1 MELRPYQQKTI
12 SALRNAM
19 RSGDTK
25 LIMCAPTGAGKTVMF
40 TFMLSQAIQ
49 RGKKALILT
58 HRTELLT
65 QAGGALES
73 FELKPQ
79 DINPKLKELNYSAS
93 LSVAMA
99 QTLKRRLDRPEY
111 KKWLKS
117 LDIIIVDEAH
127 TQDSDKV
134 LDELSTKCFVIGA
147 TATPYRDNNK
157 RQLKTIYSQIIEEV
171 KISELID
178 SGFLAIPKYFGVPAD
193 LSGIKTKGGD
203 YDPDQMGKV
212 FSERKLY
219 HGVYENYISKCP
231 GKKAIIFAPSVESS
245 IELVN
250 DFLSKGIP
258 IRHIDANTP
267 TEVRKF
273 TLKWFKETN
282 GAMISNVGILNAGF
296 DEPTIEVVILYRA
309 TKSISLYLQMCGRG
323 SRIAPGKTHFMIL
336 DFGENIKEHGYWH
349 DQREWFLETKKKH
362 SKGLSPEKECP
373 NCTAKIP
380 VSVMICPYCQF
391 ELPPPVKSEDEKF
404 ADLVE
409 MMSYSDLGE
418 LAKNATFRQLEI
430 IAETKKYHK
439 NWIIHK
445 LQSESD
451 LRAYAKY
458 KGYAN
463 GWVERQK
470 QFKNF

>member
-1 MELRPYQQKTI
+1 MELRNYQIKSI
-12 SALRNAM
+12 GALRQEFKQGAK
-19 RSGDTK
+19 RVV
-25 LIMCAPTGAGKTVMF
+25 LCAPTGSGKTFMF
-40 TFMLSQAIQ
+40 SYMINEAIR

-58 HRTELLT
+58 HRSELLT
-65 QAGGALES
+65 QAGGAFKS
-73 FELKPQ
+73 FDLQPQ
-79 DINPKLKELNYSAS
+79 DINPKLKQLNQDEP

-99 QTLKRRLDRPEY
+99 QTLKRRLNRPEY
-111 KKWLKS
+111 QRWLKS
-117 LDIIIVDEAH
+117 LDIVIVDEAH
-127 TQDSDKV
+127 TQDADKV
-134 LDELSTKCFVIGA
+134 LDELNPKCFVIGA
-147 TATPYRDNNK
+147 TATPHREHDK
-157 RQLKTIYSQIIEEV
+157 RQLKTIYSQIIEKV

-203 YDPDQMGKV
+203 YDTDQMGKV

-219 HGVYENYISKCP
+219 HGVYENYISKCF
-231 GKKAIIFAPSVESS
+231 GKKAIVFAPSVESS

-267 TEVRKF
+267 TEVRKS
-273 TLKWFKETN
+273 TLQWFKETPS
-282 GAMISNVGILNAGF
+282 AMISNVGILNAGF

-349 DQREWFLETKKKH
+349 DQREWFLETKKKR
-362 SKGLSPEKECP
+362 SKGLVPEKECP

-391 ELPPPVKSEDEKF
+391 ELPPTVKSEDEKF

-409 MMSYSDLGE
+409 MMSYSELGE
-418 LAKNATFRQLEI
+418 LAKNANFRQLEI

-445 LQSESD
+445 LNNEAD

-470 QFKNF
+470 QLKNF